1 MTTPAKDAEMPS
13 NGPEKAGVAAAAATT
28 ADLAA
33 APKGG
38 DKTATTSQNKSQ
50 SDCDG
55 PYICDCRLWYVSLL
69 PV

>member
-1 MTTPAKDAEMPS
+1 MTTPAKEAEMPS
-13 NGPEKAGVAAAAATT
+13 NGPEKAGVAASA

-33 APKGG
+33 APKGD
-38 DKTATTSQNKSQ
+38 DKAATTNQNKSQ